1 LTTGASV
8 WALSL
13 LLGCAPYCSFEDEAI
28 PAKSEV
34 KGGVYM
40 ECKEFRKWHIDKA
53 LYFHVALEPHLKHSG
68 SIIDRRILFLA
79 EVQVGAAKETTTY
92 PDDED
97 ALCQESQRLATELL
111 PMAMTGHP
119 RQEGEDVMRL
129 TCHAVPKP
137 SEDLLQHSAD
147 AQKGGVRLWLFGSN
161 VE

>member
-1 LTTGASV
+1 VSR
-8 WALSL
+8 LSPFSL
-13 LLGCAPYCSFEDEAI
+13 DTLRSSFEDGGI
-28 PAKSEV
+28 PATSDV
-34 KGGVYM
+34 KIGANM
-40 ECKEFRKWHIDKA
+40 ESKEFSKWHIDKA

-68 SIIDRRILFLA
+68 SVINRRILFLA
-79 EVQVGAAKETTTY
+79 EVQVGAAKKTTIY

-97 ALCQESQRLATELL
+97 AVCQEAQRLATELL

-137 SEDLLQHSAD
+137 SEDLLQHTAD

>member
-1 LTTGASV
+1 MSG
-8 WALSL
+8 LSP
-13 LLGCAPYCSFEDEAI
+13 LLGCAPYCSFGDEAI
-28 PAKSEV
+28 PAKSNV
-34 KGGVYM
+34 KSGVHM
-40 ECKEFRKWHIDKA
+40 ERKEFRKWHIDKA

-97 ALCQESQRLATELL
+97 ALCQEAQRLATELL

>member
-1 LTTGASV
+1 
-8 WALSL
+8 
-13 LLGCAPYCSFEDEAI
+13 
-28 PAKSEV
+28 
-34 KGGVYM
+34 M
-40 ECKEFRKWHIDKA
+40 ERKEFRKWHIDKA

-97 ALCQESQRLATELL
+97 ALCQEAQRLATELL

-119 RQEGEDVMRL
+119 SQEGEDVMRL

>member
-1 LTTGASV
+1 MTIGASV

-79 EVQVGAAKETTTY
+79 EVQVA
-92 PDDED
+92 D
-97 ALCQESQRLATELL
+97 
-111 PMAMTGHP
+111 
-119 RQEGEDVMRL
+119 
-129 TCHAVPKP
+129 PKF
-137 SEDLLQHSAD
+137 L
-147 AQKGGVRLWLFGSN
+147 
-161 VE
+161 

>member
-1 LTTGASV
+1 
-8 WALSL
+8 
-13 LLGCAPYCSFEDEAI
+13 
-28 PAKSEV
+28 
-34 KGGVYM
+34 M
-40 ECKEFRKWHIDKA
+40 ECKEFSKWHIDKA

-68 SIIDRRILFLA
+68 YIFDRRILFLA
-79 EVQVGAAKETTTY
+79 EVQVGTAKETTTY

-97 ALCQESQRLATELL
+97 ALCQEAQRLATELL

-129 TCHAVPKP
+129 TCHAVSKP
-137 SEDLLQHSAD
+137 SEDLLQHTAD

>member
-1 LTTGASV
+1 
-8 WALSL
+8 
-13 LLGCAPYCSFEDEAI
+13 
-28 PAKSEV
+28 
-34 KGGVYM
+34 M
-40 ECKEFRKWHIDKA
+40 ESKEFSKWRIDKA
-53 LYFHVALEPHLKHSG
+53 LYFHFALEPHLKHSG
-68 SIIDRRILFLA
+68 SIFDRRILFLA
-79 EVQVGAAKETTTY
+79 EVQVAAAKETTTY

-97 ALCQESQRLATELL
+97 ALCQEAQRLATELL